1 LKGEVGDWFK
11 GINGKFFINKK
22 KPIHLIIIVGQRG
35 EPGLPGL
42 PGLPGAPG
50 LRGMV
55 SRN

>member
-1 LKGEVGDWFK
+1 MIGSKALTVNFSLT
-11 GINGKFFINKK
+11 KK